1 MDYLGWELERQ
12 REALAALL
20 LGGREI
26 RDGEPTRGGTR
37 QGDTAIPEPDAG
49 SGQQALGAWEA
60 RQRRESARAG
70 VVEAPVSAW
79 EAVLGGEEVWAVRQ
93 DRENGGAGT
102 TETPVSTW
110 TILGG
115 EANGRINSEK
125 AAWLRRS
132 GGTGAPPESPRPSGG
147 YPARRG
153 IRRIEADLTAQ
164 TQAAPA
170 ESGGDGAV
178 SSEARAKQDRTTE
191 STVAAKY
198 PAPFFIVRRGGGST
212 ADALTEDGPAAAG
225 SVSWGR
231 WGAAALRAEDSAK
244 SLSRA
249 VQRDARR
256 YDGGFNIF

>member
-26 RDGEPTRGGTR
+26 RDGEPARGGTR

-49 SGQQALGAWEA
+49 SSQQALGAWEA
-60 RQRRESARAG
+60 RQRLESPRAG

-79 EAVLGGEEVWAVRQ
+79 EAV
-93 DRENGGAGT
+93 
-102 TETPVSTW
+102 
-110 TILGG
+110 LGG

-153 IRRIEADLTAQ
+153 IRRIEADPTAQ